1 MEPIEMRGA
10 DDLDGAFQVITKA
23 SIDALYV
30 VASRQTVTSLPRI
43 VEFATKQQLP
53 LAGGWGAW
61 AQAGGLLSYGPN
73 VGEVVRSAVTYVD
86 KILKGTKVGDLP
98 VQQPARFELLVNLRS
113 AKSLGL
119 SISESFLLQ
128 ADKVIE

>member
-1 MEPIEMRGA
+1 
-10 DDLDGAFQVITKA
+10 
-23 SIDALYV
+23 V